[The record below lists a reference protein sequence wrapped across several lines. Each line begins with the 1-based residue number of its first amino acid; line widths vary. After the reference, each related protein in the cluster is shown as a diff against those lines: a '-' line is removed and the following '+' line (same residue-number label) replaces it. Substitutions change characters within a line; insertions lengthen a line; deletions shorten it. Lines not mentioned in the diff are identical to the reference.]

1 MLKERQVEGSTCTGV
16 GVGIAVQ
23 SLQFASVEVSYSNR
37 RNAVGEVADR
47 YGKKAKRGRGGW
59 CGGGCGFP
67 RRRCA
72 GLQVEDVRC

>member
-1 MLKERQVEGSTCTGV
+1 MLKEREVEGSTCTGV

-37 RNAVGEVADR
+37 RNAVGE
-47 YGKKAKRGRGGW
+47 
-59 CGGGCGFP
+59 
-67 RRRCA
+67 RRCA